1 MMRQRRQLWWLAF
14 VTLSVFIL
22 AGCGGDGDS
31 PTGPETPPQLLEGGT
46 VSPNPAN
53 PGADI
58 ILSIPF
64 VDVTGTL
71 NGGIAYITDS
81 QGNSYEG
88 LISNATGTS
97 GTLNTTFQLSVLVQ
111 PGEVM
116 LTIFVKN
123 QNGQSSSNAYISLTV
138 S

>member
-1 MMRQRRQLWWLAF
+1 MRTFKRRAAWAIVVMILIG
-14 VTLSVFIL
+14 LS
-22 AGCGGDGDS
+22 GCGGGDNS
-31 PTGPETPPQLLEGGT
+31 PTGPENPPQLMDGGS

-58 ILSIPF
+58 IIAIPF
-64 VDVTGTL
+64 IDVTGTL
-71 NGGIAYITDS
+71 NGGIGYITDS

-88 LISNATGTS
+88 LISNAAGTS
-97 GTLNTTFQLSVLVQ
+97 GTLNTTCKLSVLLQ
-111 PGEVM
+111 PGEVI

-123 QNGQSSSNAYISLTV
+123 QNGKSSNTVYIPLTV